1 MYRLEQVLS
10 LYMNIKIWQVWANWE
25 DFCFSWAAIVC
36 APQVEEQA
44 LQLLCPAPPPLPTSY
59 LLVGFPSCRS
69 SSMAC
74 PSLLFWTWPKLA
86 ELILRNLGSDN
97 FWMESF
103 LLVRVALW
111 LGFWTN
117 VASELSWRYFLAGQ
131 PGRRLQEHEVH
142 WHLSTSFWCQVP
154 INQGNKDHQRSWS
167 AWQHCTNVT
176 PSPISFRWR
185 RLSLRT
191 KKVCP
196 EGRLFVHCCS
206 ICSLSETKKLIKPT
220 MFNRTTVVL
229 AGAVTIEAKDHK
241 VFRSMPCAAQ
251 FSCGI

>member
-1 MYRLEQVLS
+1 MCHSSFQQRGDGCTGACATGCYWRSKITTALSGSKNWCWVGTRPWMYRLEQVLS
-10 LYMNIKIWQVWANWE
+10 LYMNIKIWQVWANWRV
-25 DFCFSWAAIVC
+25 FCFSWAAIVC

-142 WHLSTSFWCQVP
+142 WHLSTYFWCQVP
-154 INQGNKDHQRSWS
+154 INEGTKIIKDHEAHGNIAQMSS
-167 AWQHCTNVT
+167 H
-176 PSPISFRWR
+176 
-185 RLSLRT
+185 
-191 KKVCP
+191 
-196 EGRLFVHCCS
+196 RLF
-206 ICSLSETKKLIKPT
+206 
-220 MFNRTTVVL
+220 
-229 AGAVTIEAKDHK
+229 
-241 VFRSMPCAAQ
+241 RSDGGVCR
-251 FSCGI
+251 